1 MTKDWLDPILD
12 RHSVYLPPRGFRER
26 VYARIKNDAVVVSP
40 RTFWQNARPWAAAAA
55 ILLSVN
61 FWFGW
66 GTPSMTE
73 QPIAVSARAVARAEV
88 EALLTGVVDLG
99 AWSLVSDDFIDLAL
113 ANETL
118 GTWLLESGGDFSP
131 SFGLYGYEYY

>member
-1 MTKDWLDPILD
+1 MTKDWLGPILN
-12 RHSVYLPPRGFRER
+12 RYSVHLPPRGFRDR
-26 VYARIKNDAVVVSP
+26 VYARIENDEAVVSP
-40 RTFWQNARPWAAAAA
+40 PALWQSARPWAAAAA
-55 ILLSVN
+55 ILLSVS

-66 GTPSMTE
+66 STPSITE
-73 QPIAVSARAVARAEV
+73 QPIAVSARVVAQAEV

-99 AWSLVSDDFIDLAL
+99 AWNLVSEDFIDLAL

-118 GTWLLESGGDFSP
+118 GTWVLESGGGFSP